1 MSVWQ
6 TWNRFYKFKAA
17 DDEMTPAAF
26 AYPAQIER

>member
-1 MSVWQ
+1 MSFWQ

-17 DDEMTPAAF
+17 DEMTPAAF